1 MVKSW
6 ILPFNLEKMIQY
18 MQPYPFLINSL
29 VYYILTRVQESTAV
43 LSVAHFLRTCQ
54 KYFSVKNENLDFVIG
69 GADTAVL

>member
-54 KYFSVKNENLDFVIG
+54 
-69 GADTAVL
+69 